1 METCIVYYDV
11 SVAVWRKRN
20 FIICYDEKND
30 SEILTMEKRCFIIK
44 VHRLRNTKTAGEKSQ
59 KTSKKLLTNERTH
72 GILNELRLERVES
85 TEP

>member
-1 METCIVYYDV
+1 MLLPR
-11 SVAVWRKRN
+11 SVAEKLQRKVAP
-20 FIICYDEKND
+20 EKVIFGID
-30 SEILTMEKRCFIIK
+30 KGDKLFYYKSPPSEE
-44 VHRLRNTKTAGEKSQ
+44 HKTVGEKSQ

>member
-1 METCIVYYDV
+1 MLVPKKVIFGIDKADKLFYYK
-11 SVAVWRKRN
+11 SPP
-20 FIICYDEKND
+20 
-30 SEILTMEKRCFIIK
+30 SEE
-44 VHRLRNTKTAGEKSQ
+44 HKTAGEKSQ

>member
-1 METCIVYYDV
+1 MFYYK
-11 SVAVWRKRN
+11 SPP
-20 FIICYDEKND
+20 
-30 SEILTMEKRCFIIK
+30 SEE
-44 VHRLRNTKTAGEKSQ
+44 HKTVGEKSQ

>member
-1 METCIVYYDV
+1 MLVPKKVIFGIDKGDKLFYYKGPP
-11 SVAVWRKRN
+11 SGK
-20 FIICYDEKND
+20 Y
-30 SEILTMEKRCFIIK
+30 
-44 VHRLRNTKTAGEKSQ
+44 KTAGEKSQ

>member
-1 METCIVYYDV
+1 MLVPKKVIFGIDKGDKLFYYKSPPSGKHKMV
-11 SVAVWRKRN
+11 
-20 FIICYDEKND
+20 
-30 SEILTMEKRCFIIK
+30 
-44 VHRLRNTKTAGEKSQ
+44 GEKSQ

>member
-1 METCIVYYDV
+1 MLLPQIAAENRNEKIAPEKVIFGIDKGDKLFYYK
-11 SVAVWRKRN
+11 SPP
-20 FIICYDEKND
+20 
-30 SEILTMEKRCFIIK
+30 SEE
-44 VHRLRNTKTAGEKSQ
+44 HKTAGEKSQ